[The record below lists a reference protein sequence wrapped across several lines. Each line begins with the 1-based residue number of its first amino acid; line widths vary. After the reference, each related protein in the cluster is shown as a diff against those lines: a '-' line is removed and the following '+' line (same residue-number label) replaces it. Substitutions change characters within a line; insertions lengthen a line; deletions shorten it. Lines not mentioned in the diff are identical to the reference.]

1 MAIKLKELAGKPERL
16 APGHRFCA
24 GCAEPIIIRQILHA
38 IEEPVVLSMA
48 TGCAEVATTMYPT
61 TAYNVPWIHNAFENA
76 STTIAGAESMY
87 RSLVRQGKMPDRDI
101 RFIAFGGDGATYD
114 IGLQF
119 ISGAFERGHRFM
131 YVCLNNEAYMN
142 TGIQR
147 SSATP
152 HGAHTTTSPAGVV
165 IPGKVQY
172 RKPLTDIIAAHR
184 IPYVAQ
190 AAPSRWRDL
199 MQKARKASAV
209 DGPSFLNVLASCNRG
224 WRHATDTAIEITK
237 LAVETCYWPLF
248 EVEYGVWKLNYK
260 PREKKPVEEWLKTQG
275 RFRHLFQPKFRHVI
289 GELQARVDEE
299 WELLLKRCEG

>member
-76 STTIAGAESMY
+76 ATTISGAESMY

-152 HGAHTTTSPAGVV
+152 HGAHTTTSPAGTV
-165 IPGKVQY
+165 IPGKLQY

-190 AAPSRWRDL
+190 TAPSRWRDL

-224 WRHATDTAIEITK
+224 WRHGTDTAIEITK

-275 RFRHLFQPKFRHVI
+275 RFRHLFQPKFRYVI
-289 GELQARVDEE
+289 DELQARVDEE